1 MVKNAGDVV
10 WIPGLVRS
18 LEKEIVTHS
27 SILAWEMQW
36 TEEPGGPQ
44 SVVSQRVGQDLVT
57 KQQQQTIQGIQLTP
71 QDQCVSH
78 LRIQPAVKQISSHLI

>member
-36 TEEPGGPQ
+36 TEEPGGLQ
-44 SVVSQRVGQDLVT
+44 SMGLQKS
-57 KQQQQTIQGIQLTP
+57 
-71 QDQCVSH
+71 
-78 LRIQPAVKQISSHLI
+78 